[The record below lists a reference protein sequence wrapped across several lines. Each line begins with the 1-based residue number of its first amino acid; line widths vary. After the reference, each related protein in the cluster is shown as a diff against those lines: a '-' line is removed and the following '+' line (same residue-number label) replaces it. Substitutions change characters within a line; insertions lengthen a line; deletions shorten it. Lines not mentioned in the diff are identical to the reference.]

1 MSLKK
6 TILETR
12 PNERLCTVPAAA
24 PAQRCR
30 SGEAAAQS
38 PRPAKP
44 KLFPT
49 WPQTQP
55 SAGTVRSSC
64 GFSVLWARSP
74 EASGILTFASAL
86 AASAPQGPRLS
97 PASWAQGSSC
107 VSALSTPRHPET
119 TSWRLT
125 NALTRALLS
134 GRGSVSPTVVSSLLR
149 SVCGR

>member
-6 TILETR
+6 TIPETR
-12 PNERLCTVPAAA
+12 PEEGLCAAVSG
-24 PAQRCR
+24 CR

-49 WPQTQP
+49 WPRTQP

-97 PASWAQGSSC
+97 PASWAQGSSR

-134 GRGSVSPTVVSSLLR
+134 GRGSVSTTVVSSLLR